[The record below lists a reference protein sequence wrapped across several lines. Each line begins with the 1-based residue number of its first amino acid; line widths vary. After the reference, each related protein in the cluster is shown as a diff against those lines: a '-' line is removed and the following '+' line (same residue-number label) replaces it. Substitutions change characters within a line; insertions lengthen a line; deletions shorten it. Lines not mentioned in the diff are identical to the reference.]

1 MPVDK
6 TQLWT
11 VMPVLAV
18 GTYFLRF
25 SFLGL
30 LGSRPMPG
38 WLIRGLRYTAVAVLP
53 GLVAPGVLWPAATQG
68 QIDPARLAAAG
79 ATILVGIATRS
90 VLWAILGGGV
100 TLYAL
105 LALVG

>member
-53 GLVAPGVLWPAATQG
+53 GLVAPG
-68 QIDPARLAAAG
+68 G
-79 ATILVGIATRS
+79 AVGRSRALSYSLV
-90 VLWAILGGGV
+90 V
-100 TLYAL
+100 
-105 LALVG
+105 